1 MFKSRGYS
9 VSLGLI
15 PSVSSRNAVRDLVI
29 ELKIS
34 LRFAH
39 RDDIAN
45 HFVDFTLC
53 VNYNH
58 CMNNLQTELIGIW
71 KPIKNKLSKRLED
84 FHNVWETYPEDEL
97 FGELA
102 FCILTPQSSAK
113 MCWRA
118 IENLKNKKLLLC
130 GKKEKIEKE
139 LFGVRFKYTKAQRI
153 IEARDKIKENKKLS
167 IRNILNKHPNCQLK
181 REWLVNNIKG
191 IGYKE
196 AGHFLRN
203 IGFAQD
209 LAILDRHILKNLKYF
224 GAITE
229 IPKTLTKTKYFE
241 IENQMKKFAKKTG
254 IPLDHMDLLFWQKET
269 GEIFK

>member
-1 MFKSRGYS
+1 MKSS
-9 VSLGLI
+9 K
-15 PSVSSRNAVRDLVI
+15 N
-29 ELKIS
+29 EL
-34 LRFAH
+34 L
-39 RDDIAN
+39 N
-45 HFVDFTLC
+45 
-53 VNYNH
+53 
-58 CMNNLQTELIGIW
+58 IW

-84 FHNVWETYPEDEL
+84 FHEVWKTYPEEKL

-118 IENLKNKKLLLC
+118 IENLKNKNLLLK
-130 GKKEKIEKE
+130 GKKEQIEKE

-153 IEARDKIKENKKLS
+153 VEAREKVKQKGKISLKK
-167 IRNILNKHPNCQLK
+167 ILNEYTNCQLK
-181 REWLVNNIKG
+181 REWLVQNIKG

-203 IGFAQD
+203 IGFAQK

-229 IPKTLTKTKYFE
+229 IPKTLTKSKYFE
-241 IENQMKKFAKKTG
+241 IENLMKKFAKKTG

>member
-1 MFKSRGYS
+1 MARHT
-9 VSLGLI
+9 I
-15 PSVSSRNAVRDLVI
+15 NCN
-29 ELKIS
+29 
-34 LRFAH
+34 RF
-39 RDDIAN
+39 I
-45 HFVDFTLC
+45 DFALS

-58 CMNNLQTELIGIW
+58 HMNNLQTELIGIW

-84 FHNVWETYPEDEL
+84 FHKVWETYSEDEL

-118 IENLKNKKLLLC
+118 IENLKSKKLLLC
-130 GKKEKIEKE
+130 RNKEKIEKE

-153 IEARDKIKENKKLS
+153 IEAQEKVTTKSTSHERRGKISLRK
-167 IRNILNKHPNCQLK
+167 ILNEHNTCELK
-181 REWLVNNIKG
+181 REWLVKNIKG

-203 IGFAQD
+203 IGFAQN

-224 GAITE
+224 GAIAE
-229 IPKTLTKTKYFE
+229 VPKTLTKNKYFE
-241 IENQMKKFAKKTG
+241 IENQMKIFAKKTG

>member
-1 MFKSRGYS
+1 ME
-9 VSLGLI
+9 
-15 PSVSSRNAVRDLVI
+15 SSKN
-29 ELKIS
+29 EL
-34 LRFAH
+34 L
-39 RDDIAN
+39 N
-45 HFVDFTLC
+45 
-53 VNYNH
+53 
-58 CMNNLQTELIGIW
+58 IW

-84 FHNVWETYPEDEL
+84 FHEVWKTYPEEEL

-118 IENLKNKKLLLC
+118 IENLKNKNLLLK
-130 GKKEKIEKE
+130 GKKEQIEKE

-153 IEARDKIKENKKLS
+153 VEAREKVTIKSASHLCAGETSPEGRGKISLRK
-167 IRNILNKHPNCQLK
+167 ILNEHTNCQLK
-181 REWLVNNIKG
+181 REWLVQNIKG

-203 IGFAQD
+203 IGFAQE

-224 GAITE
+224 GVISE
-229 IPKTLTKTKYFE
+229 IPKTLTKSKYFE
-241 IENQMKKFAKKTG
+241 IENLMKKFAKKTG

-269 GEIFK
+269 GEVFK